1 MKFTTVI
8 AAVVV
13 AASITP
19 SFAACDLKEK
29 EKELTSVMEGLKNNE
44 AAQQKLLDRLMAD
57 GPKVE
62 ALEKDGKLDEACE
75 VAEGIIDYANGL

>member
-1 MKFTTVI
+1 MKFVPAI
-8 AAVVV
+8 VAVVV

-19 SFAACDLKEK
+19 CFAACDLKEK
-29 EKELTSVMEGLKNNE
+29 EKELTSAMEGLKNNE

-62 ALEKDGKLDEACE
+62 TLEKDGKLDEACE
-75 VAEGIIDYANGL
+75 VAESIIDYAKGL